1 MSFKNLNLINPI
13 VRAATEAGCPMPTE
27 LQTRIIP
34 QILNGKDV
42 LCCIPRGTERLTS
55 FTMPVLQALKKN
67 NPDHNDTRV
76 LVLTP
81 SKETALKIEE
91 NFKIYTKYLPLSQLS
106 VYEGISNGT
115 QLSSLRRR
123 LDVLVATPEKLL
135 ELDDQRHISLSKVE
149 VLIIDDIEILLAN
162 NTQKLKRLI
171 GKLPL
176 KRQNILFSAV
186 ISPEV
191 STFADKI
198 FDDGMEIKKTTVYS
212 AVS

>member
-13 VRAATEAGCPMPTE
+13 IRAATEAGCPMPTE

-42 LCCIPRGTERLTS
+42 LCCIPRGTERMTS

-67 NPDHNDTRV
+67 NPDHNETRV

-81 SKETALKIEE
+81 NKNTALEIED

-106 VYEGISNGT
+106 VHEGILNGT

-123 LDVLVATPEKLL
+123 LDVLIATPEKLL
-135 ELDDQRHISLSKVE
+135 ELDEQRHISLSKIE
-149 VLIIDDIEILLAN
+149 VLILDDIEILLKE
-162 NTQKLKRLI
+162 NTHELKKLI
-171 GKLPL
+171 SKLPI
-176 KRQNILFSAV
+176 KRQNILFSSI

-191 STFADKI
+191 TTFADKMI
-198 FDDGMEIKKTTVYS
+198 DGGVEIKNTNVYS

>member
-13 VRAATEAGCPMPTE
+13 IRAATEAGCPMPTE
-27 LQTRIIP
+27 LQIKMIP

-42 LCCIPRGTERLTS
+42 LCQIARGTERMTS
-55 FTMPVLQALKKN
+55 FTMPVLQMLKKN

-81 SKETALKIEE
+81 TKETVLQIED
-91 NFKIYTKYLPLSQLS
+91 NFKVYTKYLPLSQLS

-123 LDVLVATPEKLL
+123 LDVLIATPEKLL
-135 ELDDQRHISLSKVE
+135 ELDDQRHISLSKIE
-149 VLIIDDIEILLAN
+149 VLIIDDIEILLEK
-162 NTQKLKRLI
+162 NTDVLKRLI
-171 GKLPL
+171 NKLPV
-176 KRQNILFSAV
+176 KRQNIIFSS
-186 ISPEV
+186 ILSKEV
-191 STFADKI
+191 SNFAENIGNDR
-198 FDDGMEIKKTTVYS
+198 METMKATEYS

>member
-13 VRAATEAGCPMPTE
+13 IRAATEAGCPMPTE
-27 LQTRIIP
+27 LQIKMIP

-42 LCCIPRGTERLTS
+42 LCQIARGTERMTS
-55 FTMPVLQALKKN
+55 FTMPVLQMLKKN

-81 SKETALKIEE
+81 TKETALQIED
-91 NFKIYTKYLPLSQLS
+91 NFKVYTKYLPLSQLS

-123 LDVLVATPEKLL
+123 LDVLIATPEKLL
-135 ELDDQRHISLSKVE
+135 ELDDQRHISLSKIE
-149 VLIIDDIEILLAN
+149 VLIIDDIEILLEK
-162 NTQKLKRLI
+162 NTEDLKRLI
-171 GKLPL
+171 SKLPV
-176 KRQNILFSAV
+176 KRQNIIYSSTLSK
-186 ISPEV
+186 EV
-191 STFADKI
+191 SNFAEKI
-198 FDDGMEIKKTTVYS
+198 GNDRMETMKATAYS

>member
-13 VRAATEAGCPMPTE
+13 IRAATEAGCPMPTE

-42 LCCIPRGTERLTS
+42 LCCIPRGTERMTS

-67 NPDHNDTRV
+67 NPDHNETRV

-81 SKETALKIEE
+81 NKNTALEIED

-106 VYEGISNGT
+106 VHEGILNGT

-123 LDVLVATPEKLL
+123 LDVLIATPEKLL
-135 ELDDQRHISLSKVE
+135 ELDEQRHISLSKIE
-149 VLIIDDIEILLAN
+149 VLILDDIEILLKE
-162 NTQKLKRLI
+162 NTHELKKLI
-171 GKLPL
+171 SKLPL
-176 KRQNILFSAV
+176 KRQNILFSSI

-191 STFADKI
+191 TTFADKMI
-198 FDDGMEIKKTTVYS
+198 DGGVEIKNTNVYS

>member
-13 VRAATEAGCPMPTE
+13 IRAATEAGCPMPTE
-27 LQTRIIP
+27 LQTKIIP

-42 LCCIPRGTERLTS
+42 LCQISRGTERMTS
-55 FTMPVLQALKKN
+55 FTLPLLQVLKKN

-81 SKETALKIEE
+81 TKETVLQIEE
-91 NFKIYTKYLPLSQLS
+91 NFNMYTKYLPLSQLS

-123 LDVLVATPEKLL
+123 LDVLIATPEKLL
-135 ELDDQRHISLSKVE
+135 ELDDQRHISLSKIE
-149 VLIIDDIEILLAN
+149 VLIIDDIEILLEK
-162 NTQKLKRLI
+162 NTDELKRLI
-171 GKLPL
+171 SKLPV
-176 KRQNILFSAV
+176 KRQNIFYSSVLSKN
-186 ISPEV
+186 V
-191 STFADKI
+191 SSFADKI
-198 FDDGMEIKKTTVYS
+198 CNDRMETLKATEYS

>member
-13 VRAATEAGCPMPTE
+13 IRAATEAGCPMPTE

-42 LCCIPRGTERLTS
+42 LCCIARGTERMTS

-67 NPDHNDTRV
+67 NPDHNETRV

-81 SKETALKIEE
+81 NKNTALEIED

-106 VYEGISNGT
+106 VHEGILNGT

-123 LDVLVATPEKLL
+123 LDVLIATPEKLL
-135 ELDDQRHISLSKVE
+135 ELDEQRHISLSKIE
-149 VLIIDDIEILLAN
+149 VLILDDIEILLKD
-162 NTQKLKRLI
+162 NTHELKKLI
-171 GKLPL
+171 SKLPL
-176 KRQNILFSAV
+176 KRQNILFSSI

-191 STFADKI
+191 TTFADKMI
-198 FDDGMEIKKTTVYS
+198 DGGVEIKNTNVYS

>member
-13 VRAATEAGCPMPTE
+13 IRAATEAGCPMPTE
-27 LQTRIIP
+27 LQIKMIP

-42 LCCIPRGTERLTS
+42 LCQIARGTERMTS
-55 FTMPVLQALKKN
+55 FTMPVLQMLKKN

-81 SKETALKIEE
+81 TKETALQIED
-91 NFKIYTKYLPLSQLS
+91 NFKVYTKYLPLSQLS

-123 LDVLVATPEKLL
+123 LDVLIATPEKLL
-135 ELDDQRHISLSKVE
+135 ELDDQRHISLSKIE
-149 VLIIDDIEILLAN
+149 VLIIDDIEILLEK
-162 NTQKLKRLI
+162 NTEVLKKLI
-171 GKLPL
+171 SKLPV
-176 KRQNILFSAV
+176 KRQNILYS
-186 ISPEV
+186 STLTKEV
-191 STFADKI
+191 SAFAEKI
-198 FDDGMEIKKTTVYS
+198 GNGRIETMKTTEYS

>member
-13 VRAATEAGCPMPTE
+13 IRAATEAGCPMPTE
-27 LQTRIIP
+27 LQIKMIP

-42 LCCIPRGTERLTS
+42 LCQIARGTERMTS
-55 FTMPVLQALKKN
+55 FTMPVLQMLKKN

-81 SKETALKIEE
+81 TKETALQIED
-91 NFKIYTKYLPLSQLS
+91 NFKVYTKYLPLSQLS

-123 LDVLVATPEKLL
+123 LDVLIATPEKLL
-135 ELDDQRHISLSKVE
+135 ELDDQRHISLSKIE
-149 VLIIDDIEILLAN
+149 VLIIDDIEILLEK
-162 NTQKLKRLI
+162 NTDDLKRLI
-171 GKLPL
+171 SKLPV
-176 KRQNILFSAV
+176 KRQNIIYSSTLSK
-186 ISPEV
+186 EV
-191 STFADKI
+191 SNFAEKI
-198 FDDGMEIKKTTVYS
+198 GNDRMETMKATEYS

>member
-34 QILNGKDV
+34 QILNGKDI

-55 FTMPVLQALKKN
+55 FTMPILQALKKN

-81 SKETALKIEE
+81 TKETALQIEE
-91 NFKIYTKYLPLSQLS
+91 NFEIYTKYLPLSQLS

-123 LDVLVATPEKLL
+123 LDVLVATPGKLL

-149 VLIIDDIEILLAN
+149 VLIIDDMEIILQN
-162 NTQKLKRLI
+162 NSHELKRLI
-171 GKLPL
+171 GKLPV

>member
-13 VRAATEAGCPMPTE
+13 IRAATEAGCPMPTE
-27 LQTRIIP
+27 LQIKMIP
-34 QILNGKDV
+34 QILDGKDV
-42 LCCIPRGTERLTS
+42 LCQIARGTERMTS
-55 FTMPVLQALKKN
+55 FTMPVLQMLKKN

-81 SKETALKIEE
+81 TKETALQIED

-123 LDVLVATPEKLL
+123 LDVLIATPEKLL
-135 ELDDQRHISLSKVE
+135 ELDDQRHISLSKIE
-149 VLIIDDIEILLAN
+149 VLIIDDLEVLLENKADYLK
-162 NTQKLKRLI
+162 KLMT
-171 GKLPL
+171 KLPA
-176 KRQNILFSAV
+176 KRQNILYSSA
-186 ISPEV
+186 ISNDV
-191 STFADKI
+191 SSFAEKI
-198 FDDGMEIKKTTVYS
+198 GSGRIETMKATEYS

>member
-13 VRAATEAGCPMPTE
+13 IRAATEAGCPMPTE

-42 LCCIPRGTERLTS
+42 LCCIPRGTERMTS

-67 NPDHNDTRV
+67 NPDHNETWV

-81 SKETALKIEE
+81 NKNTALEIED

-106 VYEGISNGT
+106 VHEGILNGT

-123 LDVLVATPEKLL
+123 LDVLIATPEKLL
-135 ELDDQRHISLSKVE
+135 ELDEQRHISLSKIE
-149 VLIIDDIEILLAN
+149 VLILDDIEILLKE
-162 NTQKLKRLI
+162 NTHELKKLI
-171 GKLPL
+171 SKLPL
-176 KRQNILFSAV
+176 KRQNILFSSI

-191 STFADKI
+191 TTFADKMI
-198 FDDGMEIKKTTVYS
+198 DGGVEIKNTNVYS